1 MSVQNLKIS
10 TKLFIAPMIFVAS
23 LIILGVVA
31 YVGLSNSQS
40 TMAALHK
47 QDTQKI
53 GAAVRFQRDLQALN
67 GDLFRLISEATA
79 GFEEEKL
86 ADERQKDLATIA
98 KLTNSFSTATESDQ
112 FTETEL
118 QILARAKKELQ
129 SYSVAATEV
138 IKMTESNVSGSAIK
152 MAEAD
157 EQFHALYKEFDELT
171 TLWNEMGEESLAE
184 ATTAIK
190 NIEITFIVIAVLA
203 LVISCAVTYVTMRMI
218 TRPIIGITDVMAK
231 LAEGDSTVEI
241 GSQDQKDEIGEM
253 ARAVQ
258 VFKDNALEQQRLEAE
273 AKRSVEER
281 AEHERAE
288 REREAKRE
296 ADERAREQAENAAK
310 QERAEKISGLIANFE
325 GRVQEVLETVIHA
338 VRELQDTANSMTQT
352 AGSSQELSEAVAA
365 ASEEAS
371 ANVQTVAAAAEE
383 LTSSINEISRQ
394 VQQANN
400 VSEQAVTEAASSSTS
415 VSKLAETARKISE
428 VVNMINDIAG
438 QTNLLALNAT
448 IEAARAGEA
457 GKGFAVVASEV
468 KSLATQTARAT
479 EEIGGQINDMQFATE
494 EAVSAIGNIDG
505 VINTIR
511 ESTVSIS
518 SAIEEQSAATN
529 EISRN
534 VQEASSGTSEVSAK
548 IGEVSTKA
556 GETGA
561 AASQVLSAS
570 TRLEELSG
578 NLRQDIDSFL
588 KEVRAA

>member
-23 LIILGVVA
+23 LIVLGVVA
-31 YVGLSNSQS
+31 YVGLKDTQS
-40 TMAALHK
+40 TMVDLHK

-53 GAAVRFQRDLQALN
+53 GAALRFQRDLQAFN
-67 GDLFRLISEATA
+67 GGLFRLISETTA
-79 GFEEEKL
+79 GVDEEKL
-86 ADERQKDLATIA
+86 AKERETDLATLA
-98 KLTNSFSTATESDQ
+98 KLTDAFNGAVENGR
-112 FTETEL
+112 FTEAEL
-118 QILARAKKELQ
+118 EILTKAQKELK
-129 SYSVAATEV
+129 SYSVAAAEV
-138 IKMTESNVSGSAIK
+138 IEMTELDTSTSVIMMVDTDQQFRTMYKTLDEMTALWSAAGEASMAHAVSTV
-152 MAEAD
+152 D
-157 EQFHALYKEFDELT
+157 NT
-171 TLWNEMGEESLAE
+171 V
-184 ATTAIK
+184 
-190 NIEITFIVIAVLA
+190 ITFIIIAAIALA
-203 LVISCAVTYVTMRMI
+203 ISGAVSYATMRMI
-218 TRPIIGITDVMAK
+218 TRPIGGITQVMAK
-231 LAEGDSTVEI
+231 LAEGDNTVEI
-241 GSQDQKDEIGEM
+241 DAQDRKDEIGEM

-258 VFKDNALEQQRLEAE
+258 VFKDNALERQRLEAD
-273 AKRSVEER
+273 AKRAAEER
-281 AEHERAE
+281 AEHERLE
-288 REREAKRE
+288 RERDAKRE

-310 QERAEKISGLIANFE
+310 QARAEKISNLIMTFE
-325 GRVQEVLETVIHA
+325 GRVQEVMETVIRA
-338 VRELQDTANSMTQT
+338 VRELQDTANSMTAT
-352 AGSSQELSEAVAA
+352 AGMSQELAEAVAM
-365 ASEEAS
+365 ASGEAS
-371 ANVQTVAAAAEE
+371 ANVQTVASAAEE

-400 VSEQAVTEAASSSTS
+400 VSEQAVTEAANSTS
-415 VSKLAETARKISE
+415 SVSRLAETAKKISD

-479 EEIGGQINDMQFATE
+479 EEIGGQINDMQTATE

-534 VQEASSGTSEVSAK
+534 VQEASGGTTQVSAK
-548 IGEVSTKA
+548 IGEVSEKA

-561 AASQVLSAS
+561 AASQVLAAS

-578 NLRQDIDSFL
+578 NLRSDIETFL

>member
-23 LIILGVVA
+23 LIVLGVVA
-31 YVGLSNSQS
+31 YVGLKDTQS
-40 TMAALHK
+40 TMVDLHK

-53 GAAVRFQRDLQALN
+53 GAALRFQRDLQAFN
-67 GDLFRLISEATA
+67 GGLFRLISETTA
-79 GFEEEKL
+79 GVDEEKL
-86 ADERQKDLATIA
+86 AKERETDLATLA
-98 KLTNSFSTATESDQ
+98 KLTQAFNGAVENGR
-112 FTETEL
+112 FTDAEL
-118 QILARAKKELQ
+118 EILTKAQKELQ

-138 IKMTESNVSGSAIK
+138 IEMTELDTSTSVIMMVDTDQQFRTMYKTLDEMTALWSEVG
-152 MAEAD
+152 EASMVD
-157 EQFHALYKEFDELT
+157 AMSTVDNT
-171 TLWNEMGEESLAE
+171 V
-184 ATTAIK
+184 
-190 NIEITFIVIAVLA
+190 ITFIIIAAIALA
-203 LVISCAVTYVTMRMI
+203 ISGAVSYATMRVI
-218 TRPIIGITDVMAK
+218 TGPIDGITQVMAK
-231 LAEGDSTVEI
+231 LAEGDNTVEI
-241 GSQDQKDEIGEM
+241 DAQDRKDEIGEM

-258 VFKDNALEQQRLEAE
+258 VFKDNALERQRLEAD
-273 AKRSVEER
+273 AKRAAEER
-281 AEHERAE
+281 AEHERLE
-288 REREAKRE
+288 RERDAKRE

-310 QERAEKISGLIANFE
+310 QARAEKISNLIMTFE
-325 GRVQEVLETVIHA
+325 GRVQEVMETVIRA
-338 VRELQDTANSMTQT
+338 VRELQDTANSMTAT
-352 AGSSQELSEAVAA
+352 AGMSQELAEAVAM
-365 ASEEAS
+365 ASGEAS
-371 ANVQTVAAAAEE
+371 ANVQTVASAAEE

-400 VSEQAVTEAASSSTS
+400 VSEQAVTEAANSTS
-415 VSKLAETARKISE
+415 SVSRLAETAKKISD

-479 EEIGGQINDMQFATE
+479 EEIGGQINDMQTATE

-534 VQEASSGTSEVSAK
+534 VQEASGGTTQVSAK
-548 IGEVSTKA
+548 IGEVSAKA

-561 AASQVLSAS
+561 AASQVLAAS

-578 NLRQDIDSFL
+578 NLRSDIETFL

>member
-1 MSVQNLKIS
+1 MNVKNLKIS

-31 YVGLSNSQS
+31 YVGLDNSQAK
-40 TMAALHK
+40 MADLHK

-53 GAAVRFQRDLQALN
+53 GKAIGFQRDLQAFN
-67 GDLFRLISEATA
+67 GGLFRLISETTA
-79 GFEEEKL
+79 GVDEEKL
-86 ADERQKDLATIA
+86 AAERQTVIATLG
-98 KLTNSFSTATESDQ
+98 KLTESFSGAVENGQ
-112 FTETEL
+112 FNETEME
-118 QILARAKKELQ
+118 ILAKALKELK
-129 SYSVAATEV
+129 SYGVAATEV
-138 IKMTESNVSGSAIK
+138 VEMTELDTSTAVI
-152 MAEAD
+152 MMVD
-157 EQFHALYKEFDELT
+157 TDLQFRTMYGTLTDLT
-171 TLWNEMGEESLAE
+171 TLWNEMGEASLVE
-184 ATTAIK
+184 ATNAI
-190 NIEITFIVIAVLA
+190 NNTELTFVVIAILA
-203 LVISCAVTYVTMRMI
+203 LVISCAVTFVTMRMI
-218 TRPIIGITDVMAK
+218 TQPIAEIINVMAK

-241 GSQDQKDEIGEM
+241 GSQEQKDEIGEM

-273 AKRSVEER
+273 AKQAAEER
-281 AEHERAE
+281 AERERAE
-288 REREAKRE
+288 RERESKRE

-310 QERAEKISGLIANFE
+310 QERAEKISGLIATFE

-338 VRELQDTANSMTQT
+338 VRELQATANSMTQT
-352 AGSSQELSEAVAA
+352 AGASQELSEAVAL
-365 ASEEAS
+365 ASGEAS
-371 ANVQTVAAAAEE
+371 ANVQTVASAAEE

-400 VSEQAVTEAASSSTS
+400 VSEQAVTEAASSTTS

-534 VQEASSGTSEVSAK
+534 VQEASSGTSQVSAK
-548 IGEVSTKA
+548 IGEVSAKA

-570 TRLEELSG
+570 TKLEELSG
-578 NLRQDIDSFL
+578 NLRQDIESFL

>member
-23 LIILGVVA
+23 LIVLGVVA
-31 YVGLSNSQS
+31 YVGLKDTQS
-40 TMAALHK
+40 TMVDLHK

-53 GAAVRFQRDLQALN
+53 GAALRFQRDLQAFN
-67 GDLFRLISEATA
+67 GGLFRLISETTA
-79 GFEEEKL
+79 GVDEEKL
-86 ADERQKDLATIA
+86 AKERETDLATLA
-98 KLTNSFSTATESDQ
+98 KLTDAFNGAVENGR
-112 FTETEL
+112 FTEAEL
-118 QILARAKKELQ
+118 EILTKAQKELK
-129 SYSVAATEV
+129 SYSVAAAEV
-138 IKMTESNVSGSAIK
+138 IEMTELDTSTSVIMMVDTDQQFRTMYKTLDEMTALWSAAGEASMAHAVSTV
-152 MAEAD
+152 D
-157 EQFHALYKEFDELT
+157 NT
-171 TLWNEMGEESLAE
+171 V
-184 ATTAIK
+184 
-190 NIEITFIVIAVLA
+190 ITFIIIAAIALA
-203 LVISCAVTYVTMRMI
+203 ISGAVSYATMRMI
-218 TRPIIGITDVMAK
+218 TRPIGGITQVMAK
-231 LAEGDSTVEI
+231 LAEGDNTVEI
-241 GSQDQKDEIGEM
+241 DAQDRKDEIGEM

-258 VFKDNALEQQRLEAE
+258 VFKDNALERQRLEAD
-273 AKRSVEER
+273 AKRAAEER
-281 AEHERAE
+281 AEHERLELE
-288 REREAKRE
+288 RNAKRE

-310 QERAEKISGLIANFE
+310 QARAEKISNLIMTFE
-325 GRVQEVLETVIHA
+325 GRVQEVMETVIRA
-338 VRELQDTANSMTQT
+338 VRELQDTANSMTAT
-352 AGSSQELSEAVAA
+352 AGMSQELAEAVAM
-365 ASEEAS
+365 ASGEAS
-371 ANVQTVAAAAEE
+371 ANVQTVASAAEE

-400 VSEQAVTEAASSSTS
+400 VSEQAVTEAANSTS
-415 VSKLAETARKISE
+415 SVSRLAETAKKISD

-479 EEIGGQINDMQFATE
+479 EEIGGQINDMQTATE

-534 VQEASSGTSEVSAK
+534 VQEASGGTTQVSAK
-548 IGEVSTKA
+548 IGEVSAKA

-561 AASQVLSAS
+561 AASQVLAAS

-578 NLRQDIDSFL
+578 NLRSDIETFL